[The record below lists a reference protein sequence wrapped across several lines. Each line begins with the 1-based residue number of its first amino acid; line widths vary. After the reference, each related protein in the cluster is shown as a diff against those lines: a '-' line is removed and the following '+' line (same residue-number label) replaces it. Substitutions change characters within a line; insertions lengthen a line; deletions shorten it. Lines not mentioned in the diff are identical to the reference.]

1 MFYFGFWYQ
10 ILRFLYCLDLEQS
23 ILDRLPESPGNKE
36 GEGDLKH
43 FLFGVLECL
52 NFRNAGEVRGETRLL
67 NMFLSR
73 FGFLNFFHFRILE
86 DMKLRF

>member
-1 MFYFGFWYQ
+1 M
-10 ILRFLYCLDLEQS
+10 DLEQR
-23 ILDRLPESPGNKE
+23 ILDQLPESPGNGE
-36 GEGDLKH
+36 GEGDLKC
-43 FLFGVLECL
+43 FLFGVLKCL

-73 FGFLNFFHFRILE
+73 FGFLNFFHFKILK